1 MTIKN
6 AGQAVL
12 IGESLLRYVK
22 DHPEYTKTEQCLGAG
37 YYKENNSPAF
47 TEFYTAL
54 LAAKN
59 AAGEVMHVDR
69 VITDSIPSHDGPA
82 IYVACLASYNEGT
95 LYGKWISLEWCS
107 DLDEIKSAINTILKD
122 SPTPGAEEYAI
133 HDSQSLPEFL
143 SGEHTDLEQLN
154 EYAEV
159 TANIS
164 DRDAYQFACE
174 MEGNVLSEEDFTSM
188 YWGHWSSPAQFAE
201 DYYELQGV
209 EIHSELVSYI
219 DWERVWEGEFD
230 CAGWSSKYSCGG
242 YWIFSE

>member
-6 AGQAVL
+6 TGQAVL
-12 IGESLLRYVK
+12 TGESLLRYVK

-59 AAGEVMHVDR
+59 AAGEVMHADG

-107 DLDEIKSAINTILKD
+107 DLDEIKNAINTILKD
-122 SPTPGAEEYAI
+122 SPTPGAEEYACLLYT
-133 HDSQSLPEFL
+133 SPSP
-143 SGEHTDLEQLN
+143 
-154 EYAEV
+154 
-159 TANIS
+159 
-164 DRDAYQFACE
+164 RD
-174 MEGNVLSEEDFTSM
+174 T
-188 YWGHWSSPAQFAE
+188 
-201 DYYELQGV
+201 
-209 EIHSELVSYI
+209 
-219 DWERVWEGEFD
+219 
-230 CAGWSSKYSCGG
+230 
-242 YWIFSE
+242 